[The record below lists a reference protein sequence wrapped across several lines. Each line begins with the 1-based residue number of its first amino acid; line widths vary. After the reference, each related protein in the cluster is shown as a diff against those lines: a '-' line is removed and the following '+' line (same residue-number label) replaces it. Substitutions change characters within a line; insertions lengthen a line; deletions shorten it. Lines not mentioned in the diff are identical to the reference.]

1 VAKYGESIV
10 SNVNLSSVSLP
21 YFASLWWKDVR
32 DIENCVDGS
41 RGLEEVI
48 VRKVGNG
55 LLTRFWRDVWLGDL
69 ALCVKFPRL
78 FSLSSQIDAT
88 VGELFHSEGESRTW
102 SFIWRRRLFQWEED
116 LVMQLFVLLDPVL
129 LNFEVDRW
137 CWKINPVDGFS
148 VKSAFDFLVDLESEP
163 NRSEFELEV
172 FAKIWESPAP
182 SKVIAL
188 SWRLLYDL
196 LPTKDNLR
204 SRGVVQNPMDGN
216 CCRCNLCPETSN
228 HLFLHCSV
236 AHRVW
241 CEIFKWLGVVIVM
254 PANSFHLF
262 DCFSGAGS
270 KMVSVWR
277 GIRRFGCYGERG
289 II

>member
-1 VAKYGESIV
+1 
-10 SNVNLSSVSLP
+10 
-21 YFASLWWKDVR
+21 
-32 DIENCVDGS
+32 
-41 RGLEEVI
+41 
-48 VRKVGNG
+48 
-55 LLTRFWRDVWLGDL
+55 
-69 ALCVKFPRL
+69 
-78 FSLSSQIDAT
+78 
-88 VGELFHSEGESRTW
+88 
-102 SFIWRRRLFQWEED
+102 
-116 LVMQLFVLLDPVL
+116 MQLFVLLDPVL

-216 CCRCNLCPETSN
+216 CCWCNLCPETSN

-270 KMVSVWR
+270 NKKSRNGLRLVWHTAIWLLWRARNNLIFNNIREGPSDIVEGIKVLSWRWSVVRLKIAPCLFYEWVWDPGACFLR
-277 GIRRFGCYGERG
+277 
-289 II
+289 

>member
-1 VAKYGESIV
+1 
-10 SNVNLSSVSLP
+10 
-21 YFASLWWKDVR
+21 
-32 DIENCVDGS
+32 
-41 RGLEEVI
+41 
-48 VRKVGNG
+48 
-55 LLTRFWRDVWLGDL
+55 
-69 ALCVKFPRL
+69 
-78 FSLSSQIDAT
+78 
-88 VGELFHSEGESRTW
+88 
-102 SFIWRRRLFQWEED
+102 
-116 LVMQLFVLLDPVL
+116 MQLFVLLDPVL

-216 CCRCNLCPETSN
+216 CCWCNLCPETSN

-236 AHRVW
+236 AHKVW

-254 PANSFHLF
+254 SANSFYLF
-262 DCFSGAGS
+262 DCLSEVGANKKYRNGLRLVWHTAIWVLWRARNNLIFNNIREDPVDIVEGIKVLS
-270 KMVSVWR
+270 WRWSVDRLNIPPCLYYEWVWDPGDCFLR
-277 GIRRFGCYGERG
+277 
-289 II
+289 